1 MCAGIRPASPPAIDA
16 LAPVSV
22 SLDRP
27 AITILSLI
35 PAPTSRQLPTTVHLA
50 GEIDIFSSHA
60 LRRRL
65 LRTLQ
70 HSTDRL
76 VLDLSSLSFC
86 DTAGLAVLVGIQ
98 SRARS
103 QGITV
108 TLAAPRPYMSR
119 LLRVT
124 GLDRSFTMA

>member
-1 MCAGIRPASPPAIDA
+1 MSVGIRPASPPAIDA

-27 AITILSLI
+27 AITILTLTPDS
-35 PAPTSRQLPTTVHLA
+35 ALPTTVHLS
-50 GEIDIFSSHA
+50 GEIDIFTSNA

-65 LRTLQ
+65 LRTLK

-76 VLDLSSLSFC
+76 VLDLSSLVFC
-86 DTAGLAVLVGIQ
+86 DTAGLGVLVGIQ

-108 TLAAPRPYMSR
+108 ILAAPRPYMSR
-119 LLRVT
+119 LLRMT

>member
-1 MCAGIRPASPPAIDA
+1 MCAGIRSASPPAIDA
-16 LAPVSV
+16 LAPVPV

-27 AITILSLI
+27 AITILTLTPDS
-35 PAPTSRQLPTTVHLA
+35 ALPTTVHLS
-50 GEIDIFSSHA
+50 GEIDIFTSNA

-76 VLDLSSLSFC
+76 VLDLSSLVFC
-86 DTAGLAVLVGIQ
+86 DTAGLGVLIGIQ

-108 TLAAPRPYMSR
+108 VLAAPRPYMSR
-119 LLRVT
+119 LLRMT

>member
-27 AITILSLI
+27 AITILTLTPD
-35 PAPTSRQLPTTVHLA
+35 PALPTTVHLS
-50 GEIDIFSSHA
+50 GEIDILTSHA

-65 LRTLQ
+65 LRTLK
-70 HSTDRL
+70 HSTDQL
-76 VLDLSSLSFC
+76 VLDLSGLAFC
-86 DTAGLAVLVGIQ
+86 DAAGLGVLVGIQ

-108 TLAAPRPYMSR
+108 TLAAPRPNMSR
-119 LLRVT
+119 LLRMT
-124 GLDRSFTMA
+124 ELDRSFTTAA